1 MTAKDLYTAL
11 SAKYANHYFGSY
23 EELNVILDSACF
35 PCVVVIP
42 ISKQVSFIADRFKV
56 VETVVIA
63 SLDQMELDFET
74 EKIYDEVLIKER
86 ELLANIFDFMPKIRS
101 IQNLSELNKF
111 DQNVIFA
118 AMSIEL
124 VNDHVNC
131 KI

>member
-11 SAKYANHYFGSY
+11 SAKYLNHYFGGY

-74 EKIYDEVLIKER
+74 EQIYDEVLIKER

-101 IQNLSELNKF
+101 VQNLSELNKF

>member
-11 SAKYANHYFGSY
+11 SAKYLNHYFGGY

-74 EKIYDEVLIKER
+74 EQIYDEVLIKER
-86 ELLANIFDFMPKIRS
+86 ELLANIFDFMPKVRS
-101 IQNLSELNKF
+101 VQNFSELNKF

-118 AMSIEL
+118 AISIEL
-124 VNDHVNC
+124 INDHVNC

>member
-11 SAKYANHYFGSY
+11 SAKYVNHYFGSY
-23 EELNVILDSACF
+23 EELNLILDGAEF

-74 EKIYDEVLIKER
+74 EQIYDEVLIKER

-101 IQNLSELNKF
+101 VQNLSELNKF